1 MDSSDIIQGACNCG
15 RITVLLPRS
24 SLPKASSL
32 CHCLN
37 CRASSGSL
45 SVSLNLKCSEPCWKP
60 CSFAVNLPTP
70 TKDITVEG
78 TPKIH
83 SDIAASGNTSDRL
96 FCGDCGRGV
105 FEIKLYVRKLM
116 LCSAIMTVVKQ
127 RPEIA
132 FLKGGLFAKFGVD
145 LPAPGREQFWRR
157 AEKWEKPHEGVTTL
171 IE

>member
-1 MDSSDIIQGACNCG
+1 
-15 RITVLLPRS
+15 
-24 SLPKASSL
+24 
-32 CHCLN
+32 
-37 CRASSGSL
+37 
-45 SVSLNLKCSEPCWKP
+45 
-60 CSFAVNLPTP
+60 VNLPTP

-96 FCGDCGRGV
+96 FCGDCGREV
-105 FEIKLYVRKLM
+105 FEINLYVRKLM
-116 LCSAIMTVVKQ
+116 FCSAIMTVVKE

-132 FLKGGLFAKFGVD
+132 FLKGGLFVKFGVD

-157 AEKWEKPHEGVTTL
+157 AEKWEKPHEGVATL